1 MKTDSLTI
9 AYDGKRA
16 ACNLTGLGNYSRY
29 TVQAMALHYPSC
41 RYLLYTPAVKC
52 GGRLEE
58 LLAGG
63 NVELR
68 LPQSAMAKRFGSLW
82 RTFGIP
88 LALGADDVAVYHGLS
103 NELPLNI
110 VKSGVASVVTIHD
123 LIYRRVLA
131 DYKAIDRRLYDYKY
145 RRSAENATR
154 VIAISECTRRD
165 LINDYNIDP
174 AKIDVIYQGCDPVFF
189 NKATQAQ
196 CAGLRQRLGLPERYI
211 ACVGTVQS
219 RKNQLLAV
227 KALRGLPDDVV
238 LAIAGGR
245 DKNYGAEI
253 DRYIAAKRLGDRVK
267 WLGPVSWPDLPLL
280 YAGAVFS
287 SYTSRYEGFGIPL
300 VESIASGTPVVAAT
314 GSCLEEAGGPGALYV
329 APDDVDAYV
338 DAALRLLDNPWLRDK
353 MAGLGARHIRK
364 FNTGDFA
371 KKTMACYKKAIIDS
385 LDLL

>member
-1 MKTDSLTI
+1 MEANNLCI
-9 AYDGKRA
+9 GYDGKRA

-29 TVQAMALHYPSC
+29 TVQAMALHFPSNK
-41 RYLLYTPAVKC
+41 YLLYTPKVKC
-52 GGRLEE
+52 ADRLEG

-68 LPQSAMAKRFGSLW
+68 QPESALGRRFGSLW

-88 LALGADDVAVYHGLS
+88 GCLGADNVAVYHGLS

-110 VKSGVASVVTIHD
+110 HSAGIASVVTIHD

-131 DYKAIDRRLYDYKY
+131 DYAAIDRRIYDYKY

-154 VIAISECTRRD
+154 VIAISECTKRD
-165 LINDYNIDP
+165 LVNDYNIDP
-174 AKIDVIYQGCDPVFF
+174 AKIDVIYQGCDPAFF
-189 NKATQAQ
+189 NKVTQSQ
-196 CAGLRQRLGLPERYI
+196 CDELRSRMGLPERYI
-211 ACVGTVQS
+211 VSVGTVQS

-227 KALRGLPDDVV
+227 KALRGLPSDVV

-245 DKNYGAEI
+245 DKAYGAEI
-253 DRYIAAKRLGDRVK
+253 DRYIAANHLADRVK
-267 WLGPVSWPDLPLL
+267 WLGPVSWPDLPVL
-280 YAGAVFS
+280 YAAATLS

-300 VESIASGTPVVAAT
+300 VESIATGTPLIAAT

-329 APDDVDAYV
+329 DPDDVDAYI
-338 DAALRLLDNPWLRDK
+338 DAAMRLLDNPWLCRK
-353 MAGLGARHIRK
+353 MAEQGARYIRK

-371 KKTMACYKKAIIDS
+371 RKTMACYKKAIIDS